1 MMAIAWCD
9 ICNRS
14 VLRLVFTLQMSVG
27 TPRKIS
33 KIAHFI
39 EKFGI
44 LVVCGEVESATAQ
57 QRNS

>member
-1 MMAIAWCD
+1 LFHLA
-9 ICNRS
+9 
-14 VLRLVFTLQMSVG
+14 
-27 TPRKIS
+27 

-44 LVVCGEVESATAQ
+44 LVVRGEVESATAQ